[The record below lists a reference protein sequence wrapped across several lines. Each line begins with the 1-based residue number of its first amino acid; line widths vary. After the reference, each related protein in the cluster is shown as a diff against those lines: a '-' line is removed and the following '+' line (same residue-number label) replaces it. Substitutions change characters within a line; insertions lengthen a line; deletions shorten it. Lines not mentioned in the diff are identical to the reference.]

1 LLLKYDA
8 EITGAE
14 VIVNGLL
21 IFQQKKIIHEKT
33 NLSPCLWTVLSKI
46 ALLQSLEA
54 IFIYCRP
61 DCSFLAA
68 KKFVHIWQFVKAVMT
83 F

>member
-54 IFIYCRP
+54 ILI
-61 DCSFLAA
+61 
-68 KKFVHIWQFVKAVMT
+68 
-83 F
+83 

>member
-21 IFQQKKIIHEKT
+21 IFQQKKIIHEKK

-54 IFIYCRP
+54 I
-61 DCSFLAA
+61 L
-68 KKFVHIWQFVKAVMT
+68 M
-83 F
+83 